1 MTQSPCTI
9 DQLQL
14 EPAAAWFSQRLCSV
28 LEPQAPQLQA
38 PVAWSLH
45 QWMQGHTCLNLSGT
59 VTARSAEKGSFD
71 MLEAGLP
78 QQWLADLRAH
88 PAVASAAVGSMDS
101 IEAPLVLEGSKL
113 FLNRWRQ
120 QEIEVSMALRARADK
135 RASWCQTPE
144 AESRIEAF
152 VTTRAQGLHEAQLHA
167 VRVGATRRLAVITGG
182 PGTGKTFVAARIIE
196 AVLETGPQPVLLLAP
211 TGKAAARLQHSV
223 RESAV
228 RDKLTPRAVAC
239 IEGLQ
244 AQTVHAATMRR
255 SGEALRRARLI
266 VVDETSM
273 IDLERMHALLR
284 LAHEDA
290 TILMLGDPHQ
300 LASVEAG
307 SVLADIVHGTDHA
320 SHPLSACVARLVKS
334 HRFPDDGAV
343 ARLSAAVNGGRPDE
357 VIEIL
362 LAKLDNLEWKP
373 AGTPGEVVRATMAAL
388 GDGAKAPPRILCGHR
403 HGPDG
408 AIRINAAIEQRRGV
422 AVQRGLYQ
430 DRPILITVNDD
441 LTGLRNGDT
450 GHLTKQGDAWMACI
464 DGMASPV
471 EVSRLPAHE
480 TAFAL
485 TIHKTQGS
493 EYDAV
498 VVALPARPS
507 PVLTRELLYTG
518 ITRTKGAVTVVGSEA
533 AIRAAIGRPIVRSSG
548 LRERLELV
556 RGERVL
562 H

>member
-1 MTQSPCTI
+1 MTRTLHEI
-9 DQLQL
+9 HQLQL
-14 EPAAAWFSQRLCSV
+14 EPAAAWFSQRLCGV
-28 LEPQAPQLQA
+28 LVPQAPQLQA

-45 QWMQGHTCLNLSGT
+45 QWMQGHTCLDLSGT

-88 PAVASAAVGSMDS
+88 PAVASAAVGSMDA
-101 IEAPLVLEGSKL
+101 IAAPLVLEGSKL

-120 QEIEVSMALRARADK
+120 QEIEVAMALRARGA
-135 RASWCQTPE
+135 ALANWCETPE
-144 AESRIEAF
+144 AARRIEAF
-152 VTTRAQGLHEAQLHA
+152 VDTRAQGLHEAQLHA

-255 SGEALRRARLI
+255 GGEALRRARLI

-334 HRFPDDGAV
+334 HRFPDGGAV
-343 ARLSAAVNGGRPDE
+343 ARLSVAVNGGRPDE

-362 LAKLDNLEWKP
+362 RAKLDNLDWKP

-388 GDGAKAPPRILCGHR
+388 GDGTTAPPRILCGHR

-422 AVQRGLYQ
+422 TVQRGLYQ

-548 LRERLELV
+548 LRERLSV
-556 RGERVL
+556 GT
-562 H
+562 HKAPPA

>member
-1 MTQSPCTI
+1 
-9 DQLQL
+9 
-14 EPAAAWFSQRLCSV
+14 
-28 LEPQAPQLQA
+28 
-38 PVAWSLH
+38 
-45 QWMQGHTCLNLSGT
+45 
-59 VTARSAEKGSFD
+59 
-71 MLEAGLP
+71 
-78 QQWLADLRAH
+78 
-88 PAVASAAVGSMDS
+88 MDS

-120 QEIEVSMALRARADK
+120 QEIEVAMALRARGGA
-135 RASWCQTPE
+135 RATWCESPD
-144 AESRIEAF
+144 AESRIDTF
-152 VTTRAQGLHEAQLHA
+152 VATRAQGLHEAQLHA

-255 SGEALRRARLI
+255 GGEALRRARLI

-273 IDLERMHALLR
+273 IDLERMHELLR
-284 LAHEDA
+284 LAHVDA

-307 SVLADIVHGTDHA
+307 SVLADIVHGTEDARHA
-320 SHPLSACVARLVKS
+320 LSACVARLVKS
-334 HRFPDDGAV
+334 HRFPDGGAV
-343 ARLSAAVNGGRPDE
+343 ARLAAAVNGSRADE
-357 VIEIL
+357 VMEIL
-362 LAKLDNLEWKP
+362 RAKPDTLDWKS
-373 AGTPGEVVRATMAAL
+373 AGTPAEVVRATMAAL
-388 GDGAKAPPRILCGHR
+388 GEGTTALPRILCGHR

-408 AIRINAAIEQRRGV
+408 AVRINAAIEQRRGV
-422 AVQRGLYQ
+422 AGQRGLYQ

-450 GHLTKQGDAWMACI
+450 GHLAKQGDAWMACI
-464 DGMASPV
+464 DGGSSPV

-493 EYDAV
+493 EYESV

-548 LRERLELV
+548 LRERLGGTV
-556 RGERVL
+556 
-562 H
+562 HAAPPA